1 MTRYSENAITR
12 LRTAATTPATDD
24 YSLHEISLESGDLG
38 LHVFADRRLDAGD
51 SVFVS
56 SGRRIEVFVKS
67 VPEPGNVSTR
77 LLEAKRDQLVGRV
90 EAPDGER
97 VGLFNSLTEGVA
109 RLVEKV
115 ADGLAGLIKAGR
127 DLVRSAEW
135 GASSV

>member
-1 MTRYSENAITR
+1 
-12 LRTAATTPATDD
+12 
-24 YSLHEISLESGDLG
+24 
-38 LHVFADRRLDAGD
+38 
-51 SVFVS
+51 
-56 SGRRIEVFVKS
+56 
-67 VPEPGNVSTR
+67 
-77 LLEAKRDQLVGRV
+77 LEARRDQLVGLI
-90 EAPDGER
+90 EEPDGER